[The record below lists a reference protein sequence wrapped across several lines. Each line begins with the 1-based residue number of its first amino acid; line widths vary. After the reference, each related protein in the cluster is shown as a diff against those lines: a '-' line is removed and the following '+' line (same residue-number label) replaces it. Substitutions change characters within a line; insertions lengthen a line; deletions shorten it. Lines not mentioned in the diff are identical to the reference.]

1 MELHRQAEA
10 FKAEGVALLKEGK
23 IEEACRLLLIAAE
36 KFEKAAEFSEGIAK
50 ELRLKE
56 AEWCR
61 RLAEGK
67 ELSVSHAAKGI
78 AVGAVR
84 EEASEVS
91 VGREAKVEREEK
103 GEFAR
108 IKQYLR
114 ENLMVR
120 AKEKL
125 PSWNEIGGLEDVKK
139 LLKKAYV
146 IGAIEKKPP
155 AVSSWNAILL
165 YGPPGTGKTMLA
177 AAVARSLDAAFFDVK
192 VSQLLSKY
200 YGETPKIISALFEVA
215 REEAPSVIFID
226 EFDAIALSR
235 SGDLDEETRR
245 ALSTL
250 LAEMDGLSS
259 KSSPFVLVIAATNTP
274 EALDKAILSRF
285 GRKIEIPLPDY
296 EACKEIIRIHTEKK
310 GIPFEDESLYDEL
323 ARYCV
328 ERKMSGRDI
337 KFMCIEA
344 IWNMIEEM
352 NPGLERLAEEPYER
366 IREYELKTRALK
378 KEDFTPH

>member
-1 MELHRQAEA
+1 MELHRQAEE
-10 FKAEGVALLKEGK
+10 FKARGVALLKEGK
-23 IEEACRLLLIAAE
+23 IEEARRLLLIAAE

-67 ELSVSHAAKGI
+67 ELSVSPK

-91 VGREAKVEREEK
+91 VGGEAKVEREEE

-108 IKQYLR
+108 IKQYIR

-125 PSWNEIGGLEDVKK
+125 PSWDEIGGLEDVKK

-310 GIPFEDESLYDEL
+310 GIPLEDESLYDEL

-378 KEDFTPH
+378 KEDFDLLTSLK